1 MTSEYPRITNFGIVG
16 DIQNQ
21 VLGSPIAS
29 AAIISP
35 DRGIHHVT
43 GVAAINTIT
52 IPWDGFAGTIFLI
65 ADGLWTWTNAGN
77 INSAGSVATVGQ
89 VIQFTYDLTANK
101 WFPIVSGASAAGNN
115 TWTGTNEFTGQTNI
129 SGPDANTNVEIGSVS
144 NDANAGTGGTSVVIG
159 NSANNSNGTGVV
171 VIGSSA
177 TSTSG
182 SNNIAIG
189 LSANGSGGSSISI
202 GVSSSSGG
210 GASNTTVGT
219 SATGS
224 ASGTGVAVGTSAIS
238 GGANSVAIG
247 ANSNSGSGG
256 TSVAIGQ
263 GAVNTSNVAGAVLIG
278 QGAAIGIA
286 GADVVGIGRAV
297 IPSGGSNVV
306 IGTSASSGGF
316 AGVKVFGTSSLATAN
331 NQFVAG
337 SAVPTNEVYFGKGV
351 VNATPTAYTING
363 TGGSGTN
370 IAGADIHIAGGK
382 GTGNAKG
389 GDTSLQAAFPL
400 GSGTT
405 LQTLYD
411 RTLVVGGLKA
421 LTGGAATAVV
431 RFGVPQGLDGG
442 FGATVFYSI
451 RASDGADFQIRR
463 GSVHIA
469 AVNKAGTEVPVLSAA
484 SEAADGSIIA
494 QSSASTLTYAITAAS
509 SVADTV
515 DLSFNVVSGLVE
527 TTLDIQYTVL
537 RDHGTGT
544 ITPL

>member
-43 GVAAINTIT
+43 GVAAIDTIT

-65 ADGLWTWTNAGN
+65 ADGLWSWTNAGN
-77 INSAGSVATVGQ
+77 INSAGSATSVGQ

-101 WFPIVSGASAAGNN
+101 WFPIVSGASIAGNN

-159 NSANNSNGTGVV
+159 NNASNAANGANAII
-171 VIGSSA
+171 IGS
-177 TSTSG
+177 G
-182 SNNIAIG
+182 I
-189 LSANGSGGSSISI
+189 
-202 GVSSSSGG
+202 SSGG
-210 GASNTTVGT
+210 AGCVQ
-219 SATGS
+219 
-224 ASGTGVAVGTSAIS
+224 
-238 GGANSVAIG
+238 
-247 ANSNSGSGG
+247 
-256 TSVAIGQ
+256 IGQ
-263 GAVNTSNVAGAVLIG
+263 GSV
-278 QGAAIGIA
+278 IA
-286 GADVVGIGRAV
+286 GTITDAVGIGRAN
-297 IPSGGSNVV
+297 STKGTGVV
-306 IGTSASSGGF
+306 AIGA
-316 AGVKVFGTSSLATAN
+316 TSSVSNSNGIAIGSGAN
-331 NQFVAG
+331 AAG
-337 SAVPTNEVYFGKGV
+337 SSIAIGAGAISSPTAFQLVVGSSTTPMDTVYFGKGV
-351 VNATPTAYTING
+351 VNATPTPYTING

-389 GDTSLQAAFPL
+389 GDASLQTSFPL